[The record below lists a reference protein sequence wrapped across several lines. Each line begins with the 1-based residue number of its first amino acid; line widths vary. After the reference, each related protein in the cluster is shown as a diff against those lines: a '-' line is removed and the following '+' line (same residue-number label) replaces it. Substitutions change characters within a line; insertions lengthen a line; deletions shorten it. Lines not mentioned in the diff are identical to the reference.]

1 MTQKNN
7 ILQELQEL
15 NSNLAAHT
23 PEPVYQV
30 PAGYFDSLAQSMLT
44 RIRAMEAA
52 SAGEELLI
60 LSPTVS
66 HLPKLVP
73 YTVPQGYFEELIS
86 RLMKVI
92 RASEAATAREEIGHL
107 SPLLS
112 GLSQK
117 MPFSVPQDYFDQL
130 PLEDISNQHLSAKEE
145 LENLSPLLGSLK
157 KEMPYEVPQ
166 GYFENIQS
174 PIVPEEKKSAAKVVR
189 FGAARWMR
197 YAAAAVVAGL
207 IITFAFVFI
216 KKDKIT
222 ADKDSF
228 AWVKKNVKKVSDE
241 KLDEF
246 IQLADAEKAVAS
258 ADSKNRVEVRDMLK
272 DVPEEEIQSLLED
285 TKDLEDDQ
293 AIDISEDALMN

>member
-92 RASEAATAREEIGHL
+92 RASEAATVREEIGHL

-112 GLSQK
+112 GLSKK

>member
-174 PIVPEEKKSAAKVVR
+174 PIVPEEKKPAAKVVR

-228 AWVKKNVKKVSDE
+228 AWVEKNVKKVSDE

-258 ADSKNRVEVRDMLK
+258 ADSKNKQEITELLK